1 MRQSNPSFPVTQTL
15 YFIIMSQD
23 NTAKTTTVEID
34 PQLTAQ
40 LAEVIELPAADAGFE
55 VQIATLEQIVKL
67 LEAGDISLDTS
78 LALFE
83 AGVQI
88 QRRCQTQLS
97 TAEDRVAVLMKK
109 NGELHQSYLDEE
121 T

>member
-1 MRQSNPSFPVTQTL
+1 
-15 YFIIMSQD
+15 MSKD
-23 NTAKTTTVEID
+23 NTATTAATEID
-34 PQLTAQ
+34 TQLITQ
-40 LAEVIELPAADAGFE
+40 LADIIELPAADAGFE

-67 LEAGDISLDTS
+67 LEAGDISLDIS

-97 TAEDRVAVLMKK
+97 TAEERVAVLMKK
-109 NGELHQSYLDEE
+109 NGELHQSYLDDDA
-121 T
+121 